1 MLVVQTITEINPK
14 TFNNNLKTQICNYK
28 HTNNLTVSANP
39 TRIFFLS
46 KNSAFMNF
54 SHTVLYIHIYIF
66 PYCSRGKQWQNWF
79 LFRVECIFKCTYW
92 IKQFLQT
99 IPPVFFTNYSTVLY
113 IFWTRIV
120 VHKFRTVLNTTN
132 ISSVGMSTLV

>member
-54 SHTVLYIHIYIF
+54 SHTVYTVHIYIF
-66 PYCSRGKQWQNWF
+66 SYCIYIYIFSPIVVEESNDKIDFYLGWNVSSNALTEYSSSYKQSF
-79 LFRVECIFKCTYW
+79 CFFYK
-92 IKQFLQT
+92 LQ
-99 IPPVFFTNYSTVLY
+99 YSTVYL
-113 IFWTRIV
+113 
-120 VHKFRTVLNTTN
+120 LNAYSCTQ
-132 ISSVGMSTLV
+132 I